1 MKRKTFFYFFF
12 FFQVIPPRRLFHLP
26 IIKMLSQEQ
35 CKKVWRN
42 ADAVCFDVDSTV
54 LKDEALDELA
64 KFCGVGELVIEW
76 TNKAM
81 GGNVSFRE
89 ALNERLKIVQ
99 PTRQKVADFL
109 SQHPPQ
115 FTPGIKEL
123 VSSLSKRGIPV
134 YLVSGGFQ
142 SILVPVAEQLG
153 LPVENIIANRI
164 KFYYNGDYAGFD
176 ENQPTSSSGGKKVV
190 VETLKNKH
198 GYKNLVMIGDG
209 ATDMEACPPADGFI
223 GFGGNIIREKVK
235 QNAPWFVTD
244 MQELINEMKE

>member
-1 MKRKTFFYFFF
+1 M
-12 FFQVIPPRRLFHLP
+12 VIPFRRLFHLP
-26 IIKMLSQEQ
+26 IKMLSQEQ
-35 CKKVWRN
+35 CKRVWRN

-115 FTPGIKEL
+115 FTPGIKSAFL
-123 VSSLSKRGIPV
+123 I
-134 YLVSGGFQ
+134 
-142 SILVPVAEQLG
+142 
-153 LPVENIIANRI
+153 
-164 KFYYNGDYAGFD
+164 
-176 ENQPTSSSGGKKVV
+176 
-190 VETLKNKH
+190 
-198 GYKNLVMIGDG
+198 
-209 ATDMEACPPADGFI
+209 
-223 GFGGNIIREKVK
+223 KVK
-235 QNAPWFVTD
+235 PDKHNQISIPDQGKTRPAF
-244 MQELINEMKE
+244 LIKVKPDKQIRSRSAFLIKVKPDKHNQISIPDQGKTRSAFLIKVKPDKHS